1 MSIGTRFNF
10 SVGAGCVERFRL
22 LLGEAGM
29 NDVLNVATATF
40 VFEYAVRGAQGTQVV
55 LQHGAAAGE
64 LQLEV
69 PALASGEYEYRV
81 RYTSSL
87 GEGGVLFFGTLT
99 AMSQGEF
106 ARLEEAVEECYERTL
121 QVSIGSDEAAA
132 VELKWMAS
140 SVASQAAM
148 NALENRRL
156 AEAAAA
162 EAAGN
167 AAQVVQMLADAAAF
181 MESFNEAL
189 RSCLEVD
196 DNGYLWIGGYNTG
209 EYLRGEDAPIPF
221 ISDELYW
228 CLRDKDGAVTEL
240 GVKAVGENGLTPHIG
255 PNDEWYIG
263 STATGVRAVGRDG
276 LDGDALRRV
285 MASSAAEVMAKPG
298 ERGVAYFVPNGSGYD
313 VYQWLE
319 AMDGTGA
326 WTLIGDAV
334 KIATAA
340 LHGIV
345 MLSTSTEMS
354 AANGGDIG
362 KDASGRIYA
371 KKSSVSGFG
380 TGKLGSETV
389 LESGKFGPVAMT
401 ASGAYGV
408 PPASYGE
415 YGALK
420 LSYSGEVTGGGP
432 VGFNSQGRAMVP
444 WATKSSG
451 GAIKLGSVVTER
463 APSTYLVGIGATEDH
478 ELAYNFLYGGAL
490 RHQKLGA
497 WRGSQMEWVNTTI
510 SQFENDPNALWLDD
524 DSYFTVIFTTRQF
537 TQSNANGLELLSA
550 LETGDKV
557 GGVFIATGMDDT
569 REDAVVTAL
578 TLSEADAAV
587 RDWADETFCK
597 AENAVSLSDVRAE
610 LTGYATK
617 EELTGY
623 TTKEELTELEGKVLL
638 KDETWAGNVV
648 LTEAEYNALAS
659 SEILEDKIYF
669 II

>member
-29 NDVLNVATATF
+29 DDVLNVATATF

-64 LQLEV
+64 LLLEV
-69 PALASGEYEYRV
+69 PALESGEYEYRV

-156 AEAAAA
+156 AEAAAE

-167 AAQVVQMLADAAAF
+167 AAQVVQLLENAAAF
-181 MESFNEAL
+181 MESFDEAL
-189 RSCLEVD
+189 RSCLRVD
-196 DNGYLWIGGYNTG
+196 PNGYLWIGSFNTG
-209 EYLRGEDAPIPF
+209 HYLRGEDAPVPF
-221 ISDELYW
+221 INSERYW
-228 CLRDKDGAVTEL
+228 CLRDKHGVVTEL
-240 GVKAVGENGLTPHIG
+240 GVKAVGEDGLSPHIG

-263 STATGVRAVGRDG
+263 SKATGVRAAGRDG

-319 AMDGTGA
+319 AMDGSGA

-334 KIATAA
+334 NIATAS

-345 MLSTSTEMS
+345 MLSTSTELS

-362 KDASGRIYA
+362 KDATGRIYA

-408 PPASYGE
+408 PPASYGS
-415 YGALK
+415 YG
-420 LSYSGEVTGGGP
+420 SMIFSSNDTPSDGGL
-432 VGFNSQGRAMVP
+432 VCKRTDGRTVVR
-444 WATKSSG
+444 WATVSDG
-451 GAIKLGSVVTER
+451 GAIRLGSTHTQTQAIPYQIGVGADANKRLVVDTVKE
-463 APSTYLVGIGATEDH
+463 
-478 ELAYNFLYGGAL
+478 GAL
-490 RHQKLGA
+490 QHWKY
-497 WRGSQMEWVNTTI
+497 SQWYGKM
-510 SQFENDPNALWLDD
+510 PWLDAHISEYSSSD
-524 DSYFTVIFTTRQF
+524 PTGQRPDQYHFGLLHTEQFRQS
-537 TQSNANGLELLSA
+537 QSEGLVLVSA
-550 LETGDKV
+550 KESGGMV

-587 RDWADETFCK
+587 RDWVDTTFCK
-597 AENAVSLSDVRAE
+597 VEDAVSLSDVRAE
-610 LTGYATK
+610 LAGYATK
-617 EELTGY
+617 DELAGY
-623 TTKEELTELEGKVLL
+623 TTKEELAELEGKVLL

-648 LTEAEYNALAS
+648 LTEAEYNALAAS
-659 SEILEDKIYF
+659 DILEDKIYF